1 MSELYNIKR
10 ENMLLLYH
18 EKYLFIGVGAIGKEV
33 IVPFFLKHGMYVTLR
48 IEWLKTSYI
57 KKQYKGMDYMN
68 ALNSADVI
76 MIALRDED
84 LKGIAEML

>member
-1 MSELYNIKR
+1 M
-10 ENMLLLYH
+10 
-18 EKYLFIGVGAIGKEV
+18 
-33 IVPFFLKHGMYVTLR
+33 
-48 IEWLKTSYI
+48 SYI
-57 KKQYKGMDYMN
+57 KKYKGMDYMN